1 MANTFLERGNV
12 LTVTNSTGSD
22 LSSGDAILAAGC
34 LRVLIL
40 DVDNGDTG
48 PAYCEGVFTVPAVA
62 VNAWDDGVP
71 LYWNDTLRKLT
82 TVSGGNY
89 CVGFASGAKVA
100 GTGTADIKLWP
111 VVNTVPAVTPTPPV
125 TPTPTPAVT
134 PTPTP
139 AVTPT

>member
-40 DVDNGDTG
+40 DVANGASG

-82 TVSGGNY
+82 DTSGGNY
-89 CVGFASGAKVA
+89 CVGFASEAKVA
-100 GTGTADIKLWP
+100 GTGTAEIKLWP

-134 PTPTP
+134 PT
-139 AVTPT
+139 